1 MRIHPVSRDRTDGRE
16 RIVLRLGVTRP
27 RPPGPVRSNRRRRA
41 LRTNLAAPARLPHPA
56 GDARFGRITDRRR
69 RAPLLRFASPSAH
82 PGCGA
87 SCVSDGCQPSD
98 DPASAF
104 SPPARALCEPVSA
117 ASARAGLRSRRRGSV
132 PVVVADVRVGCFA
145 CGDFRPSGGV
155 AVAEDFDV
163 RHVFGNRCGRRSI
176 DRRARGHPFH
186 TIRRQLAPLPV
197 RGGSFAAAVSR
208 TRRSGPVS
216 SRAPQPGR
224 AARVLPSCRPAA
236 LMGLCALRR
245 FAPDRRVDARV
256 VIPRLNGRELADS
269 PVDRARLTSFVG
281 SFELCIARTSSFTR
295 SPRQSTPP
303 ARSFVQTVRR
313 VFDSR
318 VVRAA
323 RGHS

>member
-1 MRIHPVSRDRTDGRE
+1 
-16 RIVLRLGVTRP
+16 
-27 RPPGPVRSNRRRRA
+27 
-41 LRTNLAAPARLPHPA
+41 
-56 GDARFGRITDRRR
+56 
-69 RAPLLRFASPSAH
+69 
-82 PGCGA
+82 
-87 SCVSDGCQPSD
+87 VSDGCQPSD

-132 PVVVADVRVGCFA
+132 PVVVADVRVGCFT
-145 CGDFRPSGGV
+145 CGDFRPAGGL

-256 VIPRLNGRELADS
+256 VNPRLSGRELPDS
-269 PVDRARLTSFVG
+269 PVDSCATHELRRLVQALHRSFEPHSLVRRAR
-281 SFELCIARTSSFTR
+281 RRRR
-295 SPRQSTPP
+295 SPRSSKPADAFSIRASSVRLAVARRDRLPP
-303 ARSFVQTVRR
+303 SASISARPGP
-313 VFDSR
+313 
-318 VVRAA
+318 RAC
-323 RGHS
+323 